1 MQRSHP
7 MLADHRATIR
17 LAIGLWVA
25 AGLLFVLAA
34 VPAAREIVQQ
44 ADDAIHD
51 LAVRLEWRPIVLIA
65 MVLDFIGSGWFT
77 WLLRV
82 AIIVWLVAKK
92 RWEGL
97 VFWISAVAVSELLIG
112 TSKALYERPRPPDA
126 LVETSGYSFPSGHA
140 TVGAVVAISLVIV
153 LVPAGPRRRNLE
165 LIAAGF
171 AFLMGLSRVYLRAHW
186 FTDVAAGV
194 ALGAAVAIA
203 AAAIVHWGG
212 DRIHHRRAGRSPGAR
227 EG

>member
-7 MLADHRATIR
+7 MLDDHRATTR
-17 LAIGLWVA
+17 LAIGLWIA
-25 AGLLFVLAA
+25 AGLLFVLVA
-34 VPAAREIVQQ
+34 VPGTRELVQRS
-44 ADDAIHD
+44 DDVIHD
-51 LAVRLEWRPIVLIA
+51 LAVRLEWRPAVIVA
-65 MVLDFIGSGWFT
+65 EVLDFIGSGWFT
-77 WLLRV
+77 WPLRI
-82 AIIVWLVAKK
+82 AIIVWLAAKK

-97 VFWISAVAVSELLIG
+97 IFWIFAVAVSEFLIG
-112 TSKALYERPRPPDA
+112 TSKALYERPRPIDA
-126 LVETSGYSFPSGHA
+126 LVETTGFSFPSGHA

-153 LVPAGPRRRNLE
+153 LIPAGPRRRNLE

-194 ALGAAVAIA
+194 ALGAAIAIA

-212 DRIHHRRAGRSPGAR
+212 DWIHHRRLQRSPPNGRS
-227 EG
+227 